1 MFSATAT
8 LAQGQAND
16 ASKSKPTTSE
26 LLKMSLNRALGG
38 GTAGAMAMGINV
50 LTLMWLRTTVNY
62 QYRYGTSTTTALKTL
77 YKEGGVP
84 RFYRGLFPALFQ
96 GPLSRFGDT
105 AANTGV
111 LALLDSMDSTK
122 NLNVGLKT
130 ALCSATAAVW
140 RIALMPIDT
149 TKTIMQVEGKHGFS
163 KLVGKVKA
171 SKPTVLYHG
180 ALASAS
186 ASMVGHYPWF
196 MTFNTLQEVL
206 QKPDSDDTIRKLG
219 RNAVIGFCSSAVSD
233 TCSNSIR
240 VIKVYK
246 QSSTTPVTY
255 LQAVANVIKSDGIL
269 GLLGRGLKT
278 KLIANGFQ
286 GICFSVLWKYIDE
299 KLMSK
304 K

>member
-1 MFSATAT
+1 MHSATAT
-8 LAQGQAND
+8 LAHGD
-16 ASKSKPTTSE
+16 ASKLHLTPGE
-26 LLKMSLNRALGG
+26 LMKKSLNRALGG

-77 YKEGGVP
+77 YKAGGVP
-84 RFYRGLFPALFQ
+84 RFYRGLLPALFQ

-111 LALLDSMDSTK
+111 LVFLDSMDSTK

-130 ALCSATAAVW
+130 ALCSVTAAAW
-140 RIALMPIDT
+140 RIFLMPIDT
-149 TKTIMQVEGKHGFS
+149 TKTIMQVEGKQGFS
-163 KLVGKVKA
+163 KLVSKVKT
-171 SKPTVLYHG
+171 SRPTVLYHG

-186 ASMVGHYPWF
+186 ATMVGHYPWF
-196 MTFNTLQEVL
+196 MTFNAMQEML
-206 QKPDSDDTIRKLG
+206 PKPAADDTLRKLG

-240 VIKVYK
+240 VVKVYK
-246 QSSTTPVTY
+246 QTSTTPVTY
-255 LQAVANVIKSDGIL
+255 LQAVANVIKSDGLL

-278 KLIANGFQ
+278 KLLANGFQ
-286 GICFSVLWKYIDE
+286 GVCFSVLWKYIDE
-299 KLMSK
+299 QFMMSRK
-304 K
+304 